1 MADINYKSIYGKDN
15 WVSQAEFDGLDL
27 SAQEEGTVYEI
38 VGEVGESDI
47 DFDLQSKI
55 NAKMDAPTASGTS
68 GQVLTMGADG
78 NARWQNVAS
87 TDHQRHCVQIIKSDP
102 DKVLYFWVD
111 ATETTTGE
119 IQNLVDLVGAI
130 MVDKAG
136 SLEQFFYPC
145 TGRWGEPTDNIVVT
159 GCLFTVSS
167 VQSTINLYLSDGSVT
182 NSLSTENLG
191 TFSDTIIT
199 L

>member
-1 MADINYKSIYGKDN
+1 MADINYKSTYGKDN

-87 TDHQRHCVQIIKSDP
+87 ADRQRHCVQIIKSDP

-111 ATETTTGE
+111 TTETITGE
-119 IQNLVDLVGAI
+119 IENLVDLVDAI

-145 TGRWGEPTDNIVVT
+145 TGRWGELTDNIVVT

-167 VQSTINLYLSDGSVT
+167 DQPTINLYLSDGSVT
-182 NSLSTENLG
+182 DSLSTENLG